1 MQFTALGGAAEVG
14 ASCMLLQIADKN
26 ILLDAGIR
34 VNRRGDE
41 SLPDFKK
48 LDALIGDDLHL
59 VLVSH
64 AHLDHTGALP
74 LIVKRYPTV
83 KVYCTL
89 PTKRFLALLLAD
101 TVKIME
107 QEAREVRI
115 GKASALYNRD
125 MVERVLWVLQ
135 DAPFSQWFQPLEAV
149 EVYFH
154 PAGHVMGAACIFLK
168 TAEGTV
174 AYSGDIATVAQRTV
188 SGMESAAF
196 FQPDLLILEST
207 YGAGIHAN
215 RKTEEQ
221 RLAQAIAKVIE
232 RGGTVLVPSFA
243 FGRAQ
248 EIILILKGSILSGVI
263 PKFPI
268 FVDGMVRAICD
279 AYTDLVEYL
288 PEKLRNWMKN
298 SQQLVFWNRPQK
310 HLPEVTKLVPTER
323 IMMFNPQPKCI
334 ISSSGMLSGGP
345 SVYYARVL
353 ATDPKNAIFLTG
365 YQDEESPGR
374 KLLELQT
381 GDPLVLEDK
390 EITVECEVNKYNLSA
405 HADQI
410 QLCQQ
415 VSYMNPKTVILV
427 HGEWDAIQT
436 LRRKL
441 VLKHIV
447 WAAQNGE
454 TIEPTKQPEWISD
467 YTLQKLEAEQLTFYG
482 TLETV
487 ERAVAESPLRASVN
501 SLPRLDDEGI
511 TFRFDKTLLN
521 SAQWKQ
527 FFDGYTQVKAKFM
540 GKWLHVRGL
549 GPDEEPDEEIT
560 Q

>member
-14 ASCMLLQIADKN
+14 ASCMLLQIAGKN

-41 SLPDFKK
+41 SLPDLNK
-48 LDALIGDDLHL
+48 LEELIGDDLHL
-59 VLVSH
+59 VLISH

-74 LIVKRYPTV
+74 LILKRYPTV

-89 PTKRFLALLLAD
+89 PTKRILEILLED
-101 TVKIME
+101 TVRIME
-107 QEAREVRI
+107 QEVEEDKSEAP
-115 GKASALYNRD
+115 LYNRE
-125 MVERVLWVLQ
+125 MVERVIWILQ
-135 DAPFSQWFQPLEAV
+135 DAPFSQWFQPIEGV

-154 PAGHVMGAACIFLK
+154 PAGHVMGAACIFIK

-188 SGMESAAF
+188 SGMESADF

-207 YGAGIHAN
+207 YGDSIHAN

-279 AYTDLVEYL
+279 AYTDLIEYL

-298 SQQLVFWNRPQK
+298 SQQLLFWNRPSK
-310 HLPEVTKLVPTER
+310 NLPEVTKLVPTER

-334 ISSSGMLSGGP
+334 ISSSGMLTGGP

-353 ATDPKNAIFLTG
+353 AAGPQNAIFLTG

-441 VLKHIV
+441 MLKHIV
-447 WAAQNGE
+447 QIAQNGE

-467 YTLQKLEAEQLTFYG
+467 YTLQKIEAEQLTFYG
-482 TLETV
+482 TLKT
-487 ERAVAESPLRASVN
+487 
-501 SLPRLDDEGI
+501 DDDGI

-527 FFDGYTQVKAKFM
+527 FFEGYTEVKAKFM

-549 GPDEEPDEEIT
+549 GPDEGPDE
-560 Q
+560 